1 MTDRYPLSWPST
13 QLRTPSSK
21 RETGRFEVSF
31 AVARDHLI
39 EELRRL
45 GAIGVIISTS
55 VPLRRDGLPYANQK
69 EPADPGVAVYFQLKR
84 QPYVLACDRFLTV
97 RDNLR
102 AIGLHLDAM
111 RGMKRW
117 GVGSVEQAFTGYQ
130 ALPESRKAEFRG
142 EDSERNLAP
151 EWWQVLGVTPDA
163 SMSAIKQAFREKAA
177 LYHPDVSGSHEAML
191 RLNRAWEEAKVL
203 GRR

>member
-1 MTDRYPLSWPST
+1 MTDRYPLSWPSN
-13 QLRTPSSK
+13 QVRIPSAK

-45 GAIGVIISTS
+45 GATDVILSTN
-55 VPLRRDGLPYANQK
+55 VELRRDGLPYANQK
-69 EPADPGVAVYFQLKR
+69 EPRDPGVAVYFKLKR
-84 QPYVLACDRFLTV
+84 KPYVLACDRFMTV

-130 ALPESRKAEFRG
+130 ALPESR
-142 EDSERNLAP
+142 S
-151 EWWQVLGVTPDA
+151 EWWVVLGVPPDA
-163 SMSAIKQAFREKAA
+163 SMDVIKVAFREKAA
-177 LYHPDVSGSHEAML
+177 LHHPDASGSHDSMV
-191 RLNRAWEEAKVL
+191 RLNRAWEDAKVRA
-203 GRR
+203 RR